1 MQANPP
7 DEGARRR
14 FVFLATAAAVSTYFL
29 IVLGGIVRATGS
41 GMGCPDWPLCQ
52 DGALPILTAP
62 ALIEFAHRIAAALTS
77 PLILLTAW
85 TAWRGR
91 RTESRLAWVGVGLL
105 IVQVL
110 LGALSVRLQLPPEI
124 VAAHLGNALVI
135 LGIQTWVAASAWQ
148 PDDSRHRPARAF
160 GATSFVEP
168 LSAVLL
174 FLVLTSGAWVASR
187 GAEFACTGWPLCG
200 GVIWPAHDLGK
211 IHMLHRLA
219 VLGAT
224 VSLGVLVSRSW
235 RARFERPAAA
245 VASTVTASLYVAQA
259 GVGAVGVVRGFPPEL
274 VGLHVA
280 TASAVWAGLVLT
292 IALRNL
298 SAVSPTSASPQRA
311 RPRPLDYL
319 ALTKPLIVALLLVTT
334 FSGMIVGLGGWPA
347 GGLVAITFLAGA
359 ASAGGASAINQFID
373 RDRDQQMSRT
383 RNRPLP
389 RGAIGP
395 AEALSFG
402 LVLCVIGFY
411 GFALGANILSALLAL
426 AGMVY
431 YILLYSLAL
440 KPSTTHNIVIGGG
453 AGAIPPMVGWA
464 AATGRLEA
472 GAFFLFALVF
482 FWTPPHFWA
491 LALVRQHDYEKAAV
505 PMLPVVYGER
515 ETRRQILLYAVQLVA
530 LSLFLPVARLGGWI
544 STIAA
549 AVLGVIFLFYA
560 WKLWREGGQKIAW
573 GLYRYSSVYLAL
585 LFGALVVDTLVRG

>member
-1 MQANPP
+1 MLANPTV
-7 DEGARRR
+7 EGTRRR
-14 FVFLATAAAVSTYFL
+14 FAFLATAAAVSTYLL

-52 DGALPILTAP
+52 DGALPVLTAP
-62 ALIEFAHRIAAALTS
+62 ALIEFAHRVAAALTS

-85 TAWRGR
+85 SAWRGR
-91 RTESRLAWVGVGLL
+91 RREARLAWVGVALL

-110 LGALSVRLQLPPEI
+110 LGALSVRLHLPPEI

-148 PDDSRHRPARAF
+148 PDAARAR
-160 GATSFVEP
+160 ASRVSHAPRLAEA
-168 LSAVLL
+168 LSPVLL

-219 VLGAT
+219 VLGASI
-224 VSLGVLVSRSW
+224 SLGVLVSRCW
-235 RARFERPAAA
+235 RGRFERPAAA
-245 VASTVTASLYVAQA
+245 VASTVTASLFAAQA
-259 GVGAVGVVRGFPPEL
+259 AVGAVGVVRGFPPEL

-280 TASAVWAGLVLT
+280 TASAVWASLVLT
-292 IALRNL
+292 IVLRAHP
-298 SAVSPTSASPQRA
+298 AVSPAAAALHKA
-311 RPRPLDYL
+311 RPTAMDYL
-319 ALTKPLIVALLLVTT
+319 ALTKPLIVVLLLVTT
-334 FSGMIVGLGGWPA
+334 FSGMIVGLGGWPG
-347 GGLVAITFLAGA
+347 GGLVVITFLAGA

-373 RDRDQQMSRT
+373 RDRDAHMSRT

-389 RGAIGP
+389 RGAMGP

-402 LVLCVIGFY
+402 LVLCVVGFY
-411 GFALGANILSALLAL
+411 LFALGANILSALLAL
-426 AGMVY
+426 TGMVY
-431 YILLYSLAL
+431 YILLYSIAL

-464 AATGRLEA
+464 AATGRIEM

-491 LALVRQHDYEKAAV
+491 LALVRQQDYEKAGV
-505 PMLPVVYGER
+505 PMLPVIYGEK

-530 LSLFLPVARLGGWI
+530 LSLFLPVARLGGGI
-544 STIAA
+544 TTIAA
-549 AVLGVIFLFYA
+549 AVLGVVFLFYA
-560 WKLWREGGQKIAW
+560 WKLWREGGRKTAW
-573 GLYRYSSVYLAL
+573 GLYRYSSLYLAL
-585 LFGALVVDTLVRG
+585 LFGALIVDTLVRG